1 MINKKLMIFLILFLI
16 FIIIGIYAFG
26 SFLPINDNYTISN
39 EDKFLSIDGYKIRY
53 KFVNRNAPKTIVF
66 LHSFGGKL
74 EMWDSLSKYFDKQNI
89 LTYDLI
95 GFGKSDKPDIN
106 YSLDVQSDYLL
117 KILNK
122 LEIDSCIL
130 IGSSMGASTTAWTA
144 SKYPER
150 IKALVLFAPSG
161 YPGSMNHSFPGNLFY
176 KPGILN
182 TLGKTITA
190 TSVFKFL
197 FPNSLGQQTFTVTA
211 TYDNNYVDAIK
222 KIKQPTLLIWSSGDR
237 RSLFSYAGN
246 YLNDIQNSRLIE
258 KPVEAGHNCPGY
270 KPQITAE
277 EIKSFLSLY

>member
-16 FIIIGIYAFG
+16 FIIISIYAFA
-26 SFLPINDNYTISN
+26 SFLPGNTDYTVSK
-39 EDKFLSIDGYKIRY
+39 EDKFLSIDGNKIRY
-53 KFVNRNAPKTIVF
+53 NFINRNAPETIVF

-74 EMWDSLSKYFDKQNI
+74 EMWDSLSRYFYNQN
-89 LTYDLI
+89 LLAYDLI

-106 YSLDVQSDYLL
+106 YSLDVQSDYLI

-130 IGSSMGASTTAWTA
+130 IGSSMGASTTAWAA

-176 KPGILN
+176 KPGIFN
-182 TLGKTITA
+182 TIGELITS
-190 TSVFKFL
+190 TSVFKFM

-211 TYDNNYVDAIK
+211 AYDNNYVDAIK
-222 KIKQPTLLIWSSGDR
+222 KIKQPTLLIWSSGDK
-237 RSLFSYAGN
+237 RSLFSYAGK
-246 YLNDIQNSRLIE
+246 YLNHIQNSRLIE

-270 KPQITAE
+270 KTQVTAE
-277 EIKSFLSLY
+277 EIKSFLSL

>member
-1 MINKKLMIFLILFLI
+1 MIKKKLMIFLILFLI
-16 FIIIGIYAFG
+16 FIIIGIYAFA
-26 SFLPINDNYTISN
+26 SFLPGNIDYTISK
-39 EDKFLSIDGYKIRY
+39 EDNFLSIDGNKIRY
-53 KFVNRNAPKTIVF
+53 NFINRNAPETIIF

-74 EMWDSLSKYFDKQNI
+74 EMWDSLSRYFYNQNI
-89 LTYDLI
+89 LAYDMI
-95 GFGKSDKPDIN
+95 GFGKSDKPNMN

-122 LEIDSCIL
+122 LKIDSCIL
-130 IGSSMGASTTAWTA
+130 IGSSMGASTTAWAA
-144 SKYPER
+144 SKYPDK

-176 KPGILN
+176 KPGIFN
-182 TLGKTITA
+182 TIGELITS
-190 TSVFKFL
+190 TSVFKFM

-211 TYDNNYVDAIK
+211 SYDNNYVKAIK
-222 KIKQPTLLIWSSGDR
+222 KIKQPTLLIWSPGDK

-270 KPQITAE
+270 EPQATAE
-277 EIKSFLSLY
+277 EIKSFLSL